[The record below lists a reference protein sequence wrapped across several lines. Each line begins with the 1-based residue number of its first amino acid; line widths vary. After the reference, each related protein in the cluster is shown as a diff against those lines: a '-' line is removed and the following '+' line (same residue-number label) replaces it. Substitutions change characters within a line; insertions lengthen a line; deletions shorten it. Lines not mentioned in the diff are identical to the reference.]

1 MNPFH
6 EVITFMNPF
15 YVSAGLFLMETE
27 YWERNLRGILLIN
40 EYTIANTIPLSM
52 RFSSMDV
59 ESTENSISFV
69 AAIIATGINGTS
81 FFTAAPP

>member
-1 MNPFH
+1 
-6 EVITFMNPF
+6 MNPF

-69 AAIIATGINGTS
+69 AAIIA
-81 FFTAAPP
+81 AVKKEVPLMPVAPP